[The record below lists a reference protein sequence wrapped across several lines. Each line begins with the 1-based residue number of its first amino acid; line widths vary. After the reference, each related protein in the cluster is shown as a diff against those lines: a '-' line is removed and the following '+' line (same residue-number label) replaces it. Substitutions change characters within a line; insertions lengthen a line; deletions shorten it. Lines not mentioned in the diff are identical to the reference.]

1 LFAIFAVTVFVLLTR
16 GLLTMLT
23 LLVTAILPI
32 CGLLIVPVM
41 RSVAINHCKNLVEKS
56 G

>member
-1 LFAIFAVTVFVLLTR
+1 LFVTFAVTAFVLLTR

-32 CGLLIVPVM
+32 CGLLIVRVM
-41 RSVAINHCKNLVEKS
+41 RSVAISRYKNLVEKS